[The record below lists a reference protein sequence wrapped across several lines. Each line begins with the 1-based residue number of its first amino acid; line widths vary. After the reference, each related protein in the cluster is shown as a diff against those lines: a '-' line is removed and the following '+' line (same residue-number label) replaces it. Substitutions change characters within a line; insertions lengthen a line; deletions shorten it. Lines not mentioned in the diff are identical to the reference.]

1 MKKVLRFLSVALFA
15 TVVMFSVSSCGF
27 ERIDAGYEGIQV
39 NKYGSEKGVDQIV
52 QVTGAVWYN
61 KIRED
66 IYEVPIFM
74 QDYNYE
80 EMEFKTADM
89 MPTSISAGVQ
99 VRLPE
104 GQTPALFV
112 KYRNYFE
119 KGTVNL
125 DQVIYKHVRKAF
137 SNAVGDYKAEEL
149 ITKKEEFA
157 KTAEEEVVATLGKLG
172 FIVEGVFLLGDPSL
186 PQAIQ
191 AQVSKKIE
199 ADQIAQQK
207 ENELRQA
214 EADAAKL
221 IAKSQGEAEAAV
233 IQAKADAEVYLLQTR
248 NLSNAIL
255 EKMYI
260 EKWNG
265 DYGTGNVYGA
275 GTNIMKNLK

>member
-1 MKKVLRFLSVALFA
+1 MKKNFKLLLLVLGAVLMLG
-15 TVVMFSVSSCGF
+15 TTGCGF
-27 ERIDAGYEGIQV
+27 ERIDAGFEGIQV
-39 NKYGSEKGVDQIV
+39 NKYGDEKGVDQIV

-74 QDYNYE
+74 QDYNYKD
-80 EMEFKTADM
+80 MEFKTADM
-89 MPTSISAGVQ
+89 MTTTVSAGVQ

-112 KYRNYFE
+112 KYRSYFD
-119 KGTVNL
+119 KGTVDL

-137 SNAVGDYKAEEL
+137 SAAVGQYDAEEL
-149 ITKKEEFA
+149 ITKKTEFA
-157 KTAEEEVVATLGKLG
+157 RTADSLVKQTLADLN
-172 FIVEGVFLLGDPSL
+172 FIVEGVFLLGDPTL
-186 PQAIQ
+186 PEAIQ
-191 AQVSKKIE
+191 KQVNFKIE
-199 ADQIAQQK
+199 ADQIAQMK
-207 ENELRQA
+207 ESELRQA
-214 EADAAKL
+214 TADAAKVV
-221 IAKSQGEAEAAV
+221 AKATGDADAAV

-248 NLSNAIL
+248 NLSQAIL
-255 EKMYI
+255 QKMYI